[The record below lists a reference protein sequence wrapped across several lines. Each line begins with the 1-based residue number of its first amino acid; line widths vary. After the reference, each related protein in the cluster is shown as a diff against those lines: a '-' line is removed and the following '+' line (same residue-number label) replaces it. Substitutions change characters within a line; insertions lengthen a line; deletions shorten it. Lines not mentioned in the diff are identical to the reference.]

1 VTAEHWTV
9 HRWWVPADVEGR
21 FVQAWRALAEM
32 LVAEGL
38 MESVSL
44 FADAEEPRVRWSPLR
59 WSTRTARRAWR
70 AGVRH
75 RSVVEAITTLCDGAR
90 VQDMT
95 TVLTGGVPSMPW
107 GPGRPTSL
115 HPDRDHRGSH
125 RRHLLTHT
133 TSEGDRCAPSSSPP
147 RPLP

>member
-1 VTAEHWTV
+1 MAGHWTV
-9 HRWWVPADVEGR
+9 HRWWVPADVEGC

-44 FADAEEPRVRWSPLR
+44 FADAEEPRVRWTPLR
-59 WSTRTARRAWR
+59 WSSRTARRAWR
-70 AGVRH
+70 ADVRH
-75 RSVVEAITTLCDGAR
+75 RSVEEAMATLCDGAR
-90 VQDMT
+90 VQRMT
-95 TVLTGGVPSMPW
+95 TVLTSP
-107 GPGRPTSL
+107 
-115 HPDRDHRGSH
+115 HPDRDHRGS
-125 RRHLLTHT
+125 RGRHLLTHT